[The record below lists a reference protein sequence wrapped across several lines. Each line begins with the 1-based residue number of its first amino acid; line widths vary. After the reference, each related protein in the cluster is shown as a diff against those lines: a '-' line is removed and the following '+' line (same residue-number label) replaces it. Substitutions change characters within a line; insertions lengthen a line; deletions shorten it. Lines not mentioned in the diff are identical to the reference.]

1 MSEINLKQMTP
12 TELKKYLSEHRNDD
26 EKFSEALGEL
36 MSRDIWTEVS
46 ADTPLSEQET
56 IIEKLIER
64 KKSSQ

>member
-1 MSEINLKQMTP
+1 MTP

-46 ADTPLSEQET
+46 ADQPWSEQET
-56 IIEKLIER
+56 IIKRLIER